1 MPQLERSEIK
11 ADFLMGSLDEAI
23 GALSASRQILVF
35 SGAGLSTESGIP
47 DFRGPQGLWTRVD
60 PDEFHIDRYLNDRDV
75 RVKGWRMHASGDRWG
90 SSAPRPNR
98 GHRAVVDLE
107 HIGRLAGVV
116 TQNID
121 GLQQE
126 AGLAEVQIA
135 ELHGNFRLSRCVN
148 CGKTWETA
156 SVLDRV
162 SAGEEDPHCDDCGSV
177 IKTDVV
183 MFGEELPSNAMVR
196 ANAFLEKADAI
207 LVVGSTVA
215 VWPASD
221 VVLRAAFKPI
231 PVVIVNLGATEAD
244 HLATVK
250 IDSRI
255 GDVLPDLVSA
265 LASQ

>member
-1 MPQLERSEIK
+1 MASIV
-11 ADFLMGSLDEAI
+11 DAI
-23 GALSASRQILVF
+23 GVLSSSQRILVF

-60 PDEFHIDRYLNDRDV
+60 PDEFHIDRYLSDRSI
-75 RVKGWRMHASGDRWG
+75 RVKGWRMHANGERWG
-90 SSAPRPNR
+90 TGRPKPNQ
-98 GHRAVVDLE
+98 GHYAVVELARS
-107 HIGRLAGVV
+107 GRLAGVV

-126 AGLAEVQIA
+126 AGLADDLVA
-135 ELHGNFRLSRCVN
+135 ELHGNIRLSRCVQ
-148 CGKTWETA
+148 CHKDWDTA
-156 SVLDRV
+156 SILDRV
-162 SAGEEDPHCDDCGSV
+162 SAGEEDPRCEDCGSV

-183 MFGEELPSNAMVR
+183 MFGEELPANAMAR
-196 ANAFLEKADAI
+196 AQQFLAMADAI

-231 PVVIVNLGATEAD
+231 PVVIVNLGDTEAD

-250 IDSRI
+250 IDAAI
-255 GDVLPDLVSA
+255 GDVLPDLVTGLSA
-265 LASQ
+265 E